1 MSGRKISLANWR
13 STGGGRVDA
22 ATGFLWLL
30 LLVVADWLT
39 PFWTAEQA
47 CYLLS
52 LAPGACARVLAD
64 RPGHAALATA
74 RRCSRPI

>member
-1 MSGRKISLANWR
+1 
-13 STGGGRVDA
+13 
-22 ATGFLWLL
+22 LL
-30 LLVVADWLT
+30 LLVAADWLT

-64 RPGHAALATA
+64 RPGNASLATA
-74 RRCSRPI
+74 TALFAPYLVRSFSTLGP